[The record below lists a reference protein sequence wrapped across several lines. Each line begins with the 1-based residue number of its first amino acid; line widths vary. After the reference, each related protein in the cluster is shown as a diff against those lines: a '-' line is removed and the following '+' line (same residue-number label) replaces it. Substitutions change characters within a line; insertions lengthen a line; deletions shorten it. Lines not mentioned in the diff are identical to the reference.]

1 MATNILTPDN
11 LSPNDFGVQN
21 NKVIVKQVRDV
32 YPLTFNSGYD
42 PIEGSNPQYRRLLTV
57 QNNLGRIHLDFIK
70 SRSSD
75 SVIATLPSSAPTPYS
90 LTEIKIGNATVWID
104 VGSRSVY
111 ERGLTQGQR
120 YIITLMNFF
129 DY

>member
-1 MATNILTPDN
+1 MITKVLTPDN
-11 LSPNDFGVQN
+11 LSTSDFGVQN
-21 NKVIVKQVRDV
+21 NKVVIKRIRDV
-32 YPLTFNSGYD
+32 YPLTLNSGYD
-42 PIEGSNPQYRRLLTV
+42 PVESSNPTYRRLLTV
-57 QNNLGRIHLDFIK
+57 QDNLGIIHLDFTK
-70 SRSSD
+70 TRSTD

-104 VGSRSVY
+104 VGSRNVY

-120 YIITLMNFF
+120 YIITLINFF